1 MDQLVF
7 SKNTLSKIASDEGY
21 PYIPGTRITLVD
33 GEQQQISPNWNKGQ
47 LYFAIKDDA
56 NTTNAIINGQTVQLG
71 HHKAYIYLD
80 DDSSQKRYY
89 VTSPID
95 WSDILNK
102 PLDNILTKLS
112 MVSNVSHNLQLHSL
126 DGTINTTELPFVLL
140 SGDTMTGPLGI
151 AASATA
157 GAPKV
162 QLLYNSATES
172 LDFTFT

>member
-1 MDQLVF
+1 MDQLIF
-7 SKNTLSKIASDEGY
+7 SKNILSRIASDEGY
-21 PYIPGTRITLVD
+21 PYIPGTKITLID

-47 LYFAIKDDA
+47 LYFATKDDT
-56 NTTNAIINGQTVQLG
+56 NTTTTTINGEQVELG

-80 DDSSQKRYY
+80 DDEGQKRYY

-95 WSDILNK
+95 WNEILNK
-102 PLDNILTKLS
+102 PLDDILTNLS
-112 MVSNVSHNLQLHSL
+112 MASDVPHNLQLHSL
-126 DGTINTTELPFVLL
+126 DGTINTTSLPFVLL

-151 AASATA
+151 AASATT

-162 QLLYNSATES
+162 QLRYNATTES